1 MRKLVSTPAFEK
13 AYRKFVRRHPLIQKR
28 IDATLQKLQQNVYA
42 PELEFHKL
50 SGKLY
55 GLFACSCGYDCRI
68 VFSIQK
74 DSHTN
79 EEFVLLIAIGTHD
92 EVY

>member
-1 MRKLVSTPAFEK
+1 MEADVFSPNLK
-13 AYRKFVRRHPLIQKR
+13 A
-28 IDATLQKLQQNVYA
+28 
-42 PELEFHKL
+42 HKL

-68 VFSIQK
+68 VFTIEKHSGHEVI
-74 DSHTN
+74 
-79 EEFVLLIAIGTHD
+79 LLIDIGTHS